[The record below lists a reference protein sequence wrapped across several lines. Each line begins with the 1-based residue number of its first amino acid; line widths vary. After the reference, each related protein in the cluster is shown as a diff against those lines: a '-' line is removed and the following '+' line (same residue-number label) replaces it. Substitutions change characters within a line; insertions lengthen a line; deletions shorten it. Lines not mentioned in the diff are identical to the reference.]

1 MRVSLKVK
9 LTALISLLVLLV
21 VLATSALYLVSSV
34 RQALE
39 GTQQVSAYIR
49 DETFSRAR
57 AVVSATRIPPYIDSS
72 DFNEVQAFIQVR
84 LSQDEGLRSFMQSAA
99 AYSPIIDYVAL
110 TNTQGMV
117 LADNDPTLIG
127 GQLTPVPRLS
137 QLLDAPLYRQLRLI
151 YGAPQ
156 VFEVVLPLEMKNQ
169 RFCDVRVGVST
180 VFLGALVSPH
190 LKEALALAG
199 LVIVM
204 ATLTAGLLSFRM
216 LRPLAA
222 ISQSVDRIARGEFTE
237 PVKVR
242 REDEWGILSS
252 KLNLLGEQIR
262 GEKAAYLALQENLD
276 EILANL
282 ADGLLLFDGED
293 RLVLATPSA
302 SRFLGLPAEQ
312 LVHSTAAQIFSGQG
326 AFNMS
331 LREAFLERRS
341 LAGETLDVPGNP
353 ATPRISVT
361 THFVRENGR
370 QVASLVT
377 LRDTGTRAQLE
388 DQIGLTTKLA
398 AVGRLTSGV
407 AHEVK
412 NPLNAMILQV
422 EILKSKLFGQDE
434 AVKPQLDILSQEIR
448 RLDRVVKTFLDFA
461 RPMEINRSQTDVAGL
476 VQEVFT
482 LAAPQAEEQN
492 VELILESNGDLPRLR
507 VDRDLIKQ
515 ALLNIVLNGCQAM
528 LHGGEL
534 RVRPHAGQKT
544 VDLEIMDQGVGIP
557 EIDRE
562 RIFSLY
568 YTTKPGGSGIGL
580 AMAYRIIQLHDG
592 AIHFSSEVNRG
603 TTFRI
608 SLPL

>member
-117 LADNDPTLIG
+117 FADNDPTLIG

-204 ATLTAGLLSFRM
+204 ATLTAGLLSFRV
-216 LRPLAA
+216 LRPLEA

-242 REDEWGILSS
+242 REDEWGVLSS

-276 EILANL
+276 QILANL
-282 ADGLLLFDGED
+282 TDGLLLFDGGD
-293 RLVLATPSA
+293 RLVLATPSV

-312 LVHSTAAQIFSGQG
+312 LVQSAAAQIFSGQG

-422 EILKSKLFGQDE
+422 EILKSNVFGRDE
-434 AVKPQLDILSQEIR
+434 AVTPQLDILSQEIR
-448 RLDRVVKTFLDFA
+448 RLARVVKTFLDFA